1 MMPQTQSYLV
11 TIHIFLLLL
20 VFPQTNSDLNS
31 EKQALL
37 DFIAA
42 LHHGEKLNWSSN
54 TSICT
59 SWIGVKCNH
68 KFSHVHSVR
77 LPGVGLR
84 GSLPENTLGKL
95 HGLISLSLRS
105 NSLSGNLPSDI
116 FSIPSLRF
124 IYLQHNNFSGHIS
137 DYLPPH
143 LMFLDLSYNFF
154 TGKIPSIIQ
163 NLTYLIGLN
172 LQNNSLIGPIPN
184 VIVELPNLKNL
195 DLSFNYLN
203 GSIPSGFHKFHAS
216 SFKGNL
222 GLCGAPLKQCSL
234 GSSPTTIL
242 SPLIVSQKVP
252 NDISNKKLSTWG
264 KIAIALGV
272 FAAMVLP
279 SLVVV
284 FCCFKKKVGEQNVAT
299 KEKSEK
305 LMEEFGSGVQEHERN
320 RLIFF
325 EGCSYNFDLDDLLRA
340 SAEVLGKGSCGT
352 TYKAILE
359 EGTIVV
365 VKRLKEVAVV
375 KKEFEQQM
383 EIVQRLN
390 HHPNVVP
397 PNAYYYSK
405 DEKLIVYDY
414 FTSGSFSKLLHGNYS
429 HFELFLGLKDM
440 YTNLWFLP

>member
-1 MMPQTQSYLV
+1 
-11 TIHIFLLLL
+11 
-20 VFPQTNSDLNS
+20 
-31 EKQALL
+31 
-37 DFIAA
+37 
-42 LHHGEKLNWSSN
+42 
-54 TSICT
+54 
-59 SWIGVKCNH
+59 
-68 KFSHVHSVR
+68 
-77 LPGVGLR
+77 
-84 GSLPENTLGKL
+84 
-95 HGLISLSLRS
+95 
-105 NSLSGNLPSDI
+105 
-116 FSIPSLRF
+116 
-124 IYLQHNNFSGHIS
+124 
-137 DYLPPH
+137 
-143 LMFLDLSYNFF
+143 
-154 TGKIPSIIQ
+154 
-163 NLTYLIGLN
+163 
-172 LQNNSLIGPIPN
+172 
-184 VIVELPNLKNL
+184 
-195 DLSFNYLN
+195 LN
-203 GSIPSGFHKFHAS
+203 GSIPSGLHKFHAS

-234 GSSPTTIL
+234 DSSPTTIL

-264 KIAIALGV
+264 KIAISLGV
-272 FAAMVLP
+272 FAALLLP
-279 SLVVV
+279 ALVVV
-284 FCCFKKKVGEQNVAT
+284 FCCFKKKVGEQNVVT

-305 LMEEFGSGVQEHERN
+305 LMEEFGSGVQENEKN
-320 RLIFF
+320 KLIFF

-440 YTNLWFLP
+440 YTNLCFLP